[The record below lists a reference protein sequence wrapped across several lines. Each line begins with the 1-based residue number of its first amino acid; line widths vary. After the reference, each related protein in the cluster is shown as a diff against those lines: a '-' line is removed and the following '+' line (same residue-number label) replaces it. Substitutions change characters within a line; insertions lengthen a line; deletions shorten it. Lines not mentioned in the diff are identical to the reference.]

1 MLELERRRSKASLPG
16 GPGTLPAE
24 TARLGSRLGG
34 DQGDDALAG
43 TLAAL
48 TAAFGDP
55 TRRAVFLWLRSHPE
69 ETASAVAEHF
79 GLHPNVARHH
89 LDKLVAG
96 GWLEVVQRPAREAAK
111 GRPSRRYSV
120 AARELGL
127 EVLSRRDELL
137 VALLAELLTLADP
150 EAAELAA
157 ERVGERFGKSLA
169 AATGWERARRSF
181 PQVVAAIAEALTA
194 NGFAARTEST
204 GRSVTFVTQHCPFG
218 QAALDAPV
226 LCAVDRGIVR
236 GMLRELSG
244 AEVPVTLR
252 SRARGD
258 DTCATVV

>member
-1 MLELERRRSKASLPG
+1 MTPEPER
-16 GPGTLPAE
+16 PGTQPAG
-24 TARLGSRLGG
+24 TQPAGGARASEDRG
-34 DQGDDALAG
+34 DDDALAG

-69 ETASAVAEHF
+69 ETASAVADHF

-127 EVLSRRDELL
+127 EVLARRDELL

-169 AATGWERARRSF
+169 DATGWERARRSF

-194 NGFAARTEST
+194 NGFAARTESS

-244 AEVPVTLR
+244 TEVPVTLR